1 MQAERT
7 ARRADSAFRA
17 SGDVVVAVTLAEAQS
32 VFLPLGSR
40 HVAALGKADRI
51 IQLAPGQVAKVNGR
65 QLGAAIDY
73 VYLRPGSP
81 LMSTVRSF
89 AQERKNALG
98 TAAA

>member
-1 MQAERT
+1 VLGRIALAK
-7 ARRADSAFRA
+7 AR
-17 SGDVVVAVTLAEAQS
+17 S

-40 HVAALGKADRI
+40 HVVALGKAHRI
-51 IQLAPGQVAKVNGR
+51 IQLASGQVAEVNGQ
-65 QLGAAIDY
+65 QLSAAIDY

-89 AQERKNALG
+89 AQERENALG